1 MPGDAAGILLV
12 AENPGSG
19 SEAVDE
25 VLARARSGDRDA
37 FNILIMRH
45 EQRILRLAQRMLGS
59 REDAMDAAQET
70 FLRVF
75 RHLHTFDLKRDFSAW
90 LYRIAVNGSID
101 LLRKRKRHDAHL
113 EPLDSDEPSAPVL
126 SLASSSPT
134 ADRLVYSA
142 QLGKRVAGVL
152 EQLSSVERAAFILRH
167 YEELSTEEI
176 AESLGLSSN
185 AAKQAVFRAVQKMR
199 KALEAW
205 TRSRQ

>member
-90 LYRIAVNGSID
+90 LYRIAVNVCRDSARR
-101 LLRKRKRHDAHL
+101 RK
-113 EPLDSDEPSAPVL
+113 PDSPHALVEEAPVSERQESDAILAQQRRILRQAL
-126 SLASSSPT
+126 SI
-134 ADRLVYSA
+134 
-142 QLGKRVAGVL
+142 
-152 EQLSSVERAAFILRH
+152 LSSKERAALVLRDI
-167 YEELSTEEI
+167 EGLDTVEVERLLNSTPTTVRSQI
-176 AESLGLSSN
+176 SS
-185 AAKQAVFRAVQKMR
+185 A
-199 KALEAW
+199 
-205 TRSRQ
+205 RSKLREFHLTHASGAGANKDAGKG

>member
-90 LYRIAVNGSID
+90 LYRIAVNVCRDSARR
-101 LLRKRKRHDAHL
+101 RKPDS
-113 EPLDSDEPSAPVL
+113 PLALVEEAPVSERQESDAILAQQRRILRHAL
-126 SLASSSPT
+126 SI
-134 ADRLVYSA
+134 
-142 QLGKRVAGVL
+142 
-152 EQLSSVERAAFILRH
+152 LSSKERAALVLRDI
-167 YEELSTEEI
+167 EGLDTVEVARLLNSTPTTVRSQISSARSKLREFHLTH
-176 AESLGLSSN
+176 ESGIGAN
-185 AAKQAVFRAVQKMR
+185 KDAGKG
-199 KALEAW
+199 
-205 TRSRQ
+205 